1 MLMLRTPVS
10 LTPDFHVFDGCV
22 DKSLLLVRLDW
33 SVGLHLWSV
42 CSNNEAHTPQ
52 GGCENRIRFPTMSC
66 VYRKEGAKAVT
77 RTQPL
82 FAFGI
87 AMETETLYIE
97 SLGCSHSPA
106 AYHSVRMFEANG
118 AQFRSCNLFQRRART
133 VLCVARR
140 AEQGTNPS
148 RVVSTNL
155 HRVKNVSVKSAAF
168 HRSPGLPSQFS
179 SFRFLGSWPGA

>member
-1 MLMLRTPVS
+1 M
-10 LTPDFHVFDGCV
+10 
-22 DKSLLLVRLDW
+22 
-33 SVGLHLWSV
+33 
-42 CSNNEAHTPQ
+42 
-52 GGCENRIRFPTMSC
+52 
-66 VYRKEGAKAVT
+66 T

-168 HRSPGLPSQFS
+168 QRSPGLLSQFS
-179 SFRFLGSWPGA
+179 SFRGFWDPGQVVGKQFHSHTRNSQENTLLPRGANCAL